1 MKAKPKPTTHH
12 RSHQKTS
19 SVPLARTG
27 YGPKTGR
34 SQCLLGDKFRHQ
46 YPPDYPGKEGSALL
60 TPVCPGDFMVHINSP
75 NHFEPQK
82 DTQLPTSASQTCLGR
97 SLNSVFCPTFPF
109 CSPGLN
115 ANLLRLRIPHYC
127 LGQQAFS
134 AMFRITTNC
143 WRLEKKSV
151 GE

>member
-60 TPVCPGDFMVHINSP
+60 TPVCPGDFMVHKLPESFRTP
-75 NHFEPQK
+75 KGQ
-82 DTQLPTSASQTCLGR
+82 PTS
-97 SLNSVFCPTFPF
+97 N
-109 CSPGLN
+109 
-115 ANLLRLRIPHYC
+115 
-127 LGQQAFS
+127 
-134 AMFRITTNC
+134 FRITNLFGPVVEQRFLSDISFLFARAERKLVETAHSTLLSWATSILC
-143 WRLEKKSV
+143 YV
-151 GE
+151 P

>member
-34 SQCLLGDKFRHQ
+34 SQCLWGANS
-46 YPPDYPGKEGSALL
+46 GTNILL
-60 TPVCPGDFMVHINSP
+60 TTLERKDLRCSLRFVPVTSWCTNSP

-109 CSPGLN
+109 CPPGLN

-134 AMFRITTNC
+134 AMFRDHNKL
-143 WRLEKKSV
+143 LEA
-151 GE
+151 

>member
-1 MKAKPKPTTHH
+1 MKAKPKTTTHH

-60 TPVCPGDFMVHINSP
+60 TPVCPGDFMVHKLPESFRTP
-75 NHFEPQK
+75 KGH
-82 DTQLPTSASQTCLGR
+82 PTS
-97 SLNSVFCPTFPF
+97 N
-109 CSPGLN
+109 
-115 ANLLRLRIPHYC
+115 
-127 LGQQAFS
+127 
-134 AMFRITTNC
+134 FRITNLFGPVVEQRFLSDISFLFARAERKLVETAHSTLLSWATSILC
-143 WRLEKKSV
+143 YV
-151 GE
+151 P

>member
-60 TPVCPGDFMVHINSP
+60 TPVCAGDFMVHKLPESFRTP
-75 NHFEPQK
+75 KGH
-82 DTQLPTSASQTCLGR
+82 PTS
-97 SLNSVFCPTFPF
+97 N
-109 CSPGLN
+109 
-115 ANLLRLRIPHYC
+115 
-127 LGQQAFS
+127 
-134 AMFRITTNC
+134 FRITNLFGPVVEQRFLSDISFLFARAERKLVETAHSTLLSWATSILCYVPYHNKL
-143 WRLEKKSV
+143 LEA
-151 GE
+151 

>member
-1 MKAKPKPTTHH
+1 MKAKSKPTTHH

-60 TPVCPGDFMVHINSP
+60 TPVCPGDFMVHKLPESFRTP
-75 NHFEPQK
+75 KGH
-82 DTQLPTSASQTCLGR
+82 PTS
-97 SLNSVFCPTFPF
+97 N
-109 CSPGLN
+109 
-115 ANLLRLRIPHYC
+115 
-127 LGQQAFS
+127 
-134 AMFRITTNC
+134 FRITNLFGPVVEQRFLSDISFLSARAEGKLVETAHSTLLSWATSILC
-143 WRLEKKSV
+143 YV
-151 GE
+151 P

>member
-60 TPVCPGDFMVHINSP
+60 TPVCPGDFMVHKLPESFRTP
-75 NHFEPQK
+75 KGH
-82 DTQLPTSASQTCLGR
+82 PTS
-97 SLNSVFCPTFPF
+97 N
-109 CSPGLN
+109 
-115 ANLLRLRIPHYC
+115 
-127 LGQQAFS
+127 
-134 AMFRITTNC
+134 FRITNLFGPVVEQRFLSDISFLSARAERKLVETAHSTLLSWATSILC
-143 WRLEKKSV
+143 YV
-151 GE
+151 P

>member
-46 YPPDYPGKEGSALL
+46 YPPDYPEKEGSALL
-60 TPVCPGDFMVHINSP
+60 TPVCPGDFMVH
-75 NHFEPQK
+75 K
-82 DTQLPTSASQTCLGR
+82 LPESFRTPKGHRTS
-97 SLNSVFCPTFPF
+97 N
-109 CSPGLN
+109 
-115 ANLLRLRIPHYC
+115 
-127 LGQQAFS
+127 
-134 AMFRITTNC
+134 FRITNLFGPVVEQRFLSDISFLFARAERKLVETAHSTLLSWATSILC
-143 WRLEKKSV
+143 YV
-151 GE
+151 P

>member
-60 TPVCPGDFMVHINSP
+60 TPVCPGDFMVH
-75 NHFEPQK
+75 K
-82 DTQLPTSASQTCLGR
+82 LPESFRTPKGHRTS
-97 SLNSVFCPTFPF
+97 N
-109 CSPGLN
+109 
-115 ANLLRLRIPHYC
+115 
-127 LGQQAFS
+127 
-134 AMFRITTNC
+134 FRITNLFGPVVEQRFLSDISFLFARAERKLVETAHSTLLSWATSILC
-143 WRLEKKSV
+143 YV
-151 GE
+151 P

>member
-60 TPVCPGDFMVHINSP
+60 TPVCPGDFMVH
-75 NHFEPQK
+75 K
-82 DTQLPTSASQTCLGR
+82 LPESFRTPKGHRTS
-97 SLNSVFCPTFPF
+97 N
-109 CSPGLN
+109 
-115 ANLLRLRIPHYC
+115 
-127 LGQQAFS
+127 
-134 AMFRITTNC
+134 FRITNLFGPVVEQRFLSDISFLFARAERKLVETAHSTLLSWTTSILC
-143 WRLEKKSV
+143 YV
-151 GE
+151 P

>member
-46 YPPDYPGKEGSALL
+46 YPPDYPEKEGSALL
-60 TPVCPGDFMVHINSP
+60 TPVCPGDFMVH
-75 NHFEPQK
+75 K
-82 DTQLPTSASQTCLGR
+82 LPESFRTPKGHRTSNFRITNLFGPVVEQRFLSDI
-97 SLNSVFCPTFPF
+97 SF

-134 AMFRITTNC
+134 AMFRDHNKL
-143 WRLEKKSV
+143 LEA
-151 GE
+151 

>member
-1 MKAKPKPTTHH
+1 MKAKSKPTTHH

-60 TPVCPGDFMVHINSP
+60 TPVCPGDFMVHKLPESFRTP
-75 NHFEPQK
+75 KGH
-82 DTQLPTSASQTCLGR
+82 PTS
-97 SLNSVFCPTFPF
+97 N
-109 CSPGLN
+109 
-115 ANLLRLRIPHYC
+115 
-127 LGQQAFS
+127 
-134 AMFRITTNC
+134 FRITNLFGPVVEQRFLSDISFLSARAERKLVETAHSTLLSWATSILC
-143 WRLEKKSV
+143 YV
-151 GE
+151 P

>member
-60 TPVCPGDFMVHINSP
+60 TPVCPGDFMVHKLPESFRTP
-75 NHFEPQK
+75 KGH
-82 DTQLPTSASQTCLGR
+82 PTS
-97 SLNSVFCPTFPF
+97 N
-109 CSPGLN
+109 
-115 ANLLRLRIPHYC
+115 
-127 LGQQAFS
+127 
-134 AMFRITTNC
+134 FRITNLFGPVVEQRFLSDISFLFARAERKLVETAHSTLLSWATSILC
-143 WRLEKKSV
+143 YV
-151 GE
+151 P

>member
-60 TPVCPGDFMVHINSP
+60 TPVCPGDFMVHR
-75 NHFEPQK
+75 
-82 DTQLPTSASQTCLGR
+82 LPESFRTPKGHRTS
-97 SLNSVFCPTFPF
+97 N
-109 CSPGLN
+109 
-115 ANLLRLRIPHYC
+115 
-127 LGQQAFS
+127 
-134 AMFRITTNC
+134 FRITNLFGPVVEQRFLSDISFLFARAERKLVETAHSTLLSWATSILC
-143 WRLEKKSV
+143 YV
-151 GE
+151 P